1 MINKN
6 IINNNNNIFIL
17 KIKFLLKNKMGF
29 LISKV
34 IEFFSRSKNNFKI
47 IILGIQNAGKTTILY
62 RLALGQLVKTT
73 PTIGSNVE
81 EINYNNVKFQAWDL
95 GGQENMRS
103 VWDVYYSNTD
113 GVIFV
118 IDSNDKDNYEESK
131 NQFYKILQNETLKN
145 AVILIFANK
154 QDLITS
160 KKVNEIIEIY
170 ELDSIKNHV
179 WHIQPCSA
187 NTGEG
192 LLTGIKWLSDQL
204 IAKGNNNFPNNP
216 YVKNKNDVKNVKND
230 KKMESLPTNSNVSL
244 SNNNNNNTQTVDN
257 LNLNKSEII
266 KKKDEEDIKEE
277 DIKTNIK

>member
-1 MINKN
+1 
-6 IINNNNNIFIL
+6 
-17 KIKFLLKNKMGF
+17 MGF

-216 YVKNKNDVKNVKND
+216 YVKNKNDVKNNKND
-230 KKMESLPTNSNVSL
+230 GKMESLPTNSNVSL

-266 KKKDEEDIKEE
+266 KKKDEEDIKED

>member
-1 MINKN
+1 
-6 IINNNNNIFIL
+6 
-17 KIKFLLKNKMGF
+17 MGF

-118 IDSNDKDNYEESK
+118 IDSNDKENYEESK
-131 NQFYKILQNETLKN
+131 NQFYKILQNDTLKN

-216 YVKNKNDVKNVKND
+216 YVKNKNDVKNNKND
-230 KKMESLPTNSNVSL
+230 GKMESLPTNSNVSL

-266 KKKDEEDIKEE
+266 KKKDEDDIKEE